1 MKLFGKMTIIGVGL
15 LGASLAK
22 ACKER
27 DLVEEVAGY
36 GRNRENLEKARA
48 LKIIDHCPADLA
60 EAVKDAD
67 LIVLCTPVTTIIPLI
82 QNMIARIRPGALIT
96 DVGSVKEPIVKE
108 AEKLVPKGVFFVGS
122 HPIAGGENSGLEAST
137 ANLYQGAKCIV
148 TPTDKTNNSAL
159 EKISALWQAVGMQI
173 INLSAEEHDFVF
185 GAVSHLPHIVVYALM
200 NTLGSLRTQD
210 NREVTAFSGA
220 GLKDITRIASSDPVM
235 WRDICLSNRNHSLD
249 LIDRFQ
255 NKLDE
260 IRSTIEKGDGQALKK
275 EFIAANKYRLN
286 VI

>member
-1 MKLFGKMTIIGVGL
+1 MKLFKKMAVIGVGL

-27 DLVEEVAGY
+27 GLVDEVVGY
-36 GRNRENLEKARA
+36 GRNRENLEKAKA
-48 LKIIDHCPADLA
+48 LKIIDHCPADLD
-60 EAVKDAD
+60 EAVSDAD
-67 LIVLCTPVTTIIPLI
+67 LIVLCTPVSTIVPLI
-82 QNMIARIRPGALIT
+82 QNLVSQVRPGTLIT
-96 DVGSVKEPIVKE
+96 DVGSVKDPVVHG
-108 AEKLVPKGVFFVGS
+108 ADKLIPEGVFFVGS

-137 ANLYQGAKCIV
+137 ANLYQDAKCIV
-148 TPTDKTNNSAL
+148 TPTDKTDKAAL
-159 EKISALWQAVGMQI
+159 EKISTLWQAVGMKVI
-173 INLSAEEHDFVF
+173 SLSTDEHDFIF
-185 GAVSHLPHIVVYALM
+185 GAVSHLPHIVAYALM
-200 NTLGSLRTQD
+200 NTLGALKTPD

-255 NKLDE
+255 SKLEE
-260 IRSTIEKGDGQALKK
+260 IRNTIEKGDGQELKK

-286 VI
+286 VV

>member
-1 MKLFGKMTIIGVGL
+1 MKLFGKMTVIGVGL
-15 LGASLAK
+15 LGASLAR

-27 DLVEEVAGY
+27 GLVEEITGY
-36 GRNRENLEKARA
+36 GRNRENLEKARV
-48 LKIIDHCPADLA
+48 LKVIDHCSTDLA

-67 LIVLCTPVTTIIPLI
+67 LVVLCTPVTSIIPLI
-82 QNMIARIRPGALIT
+82 QNMISKIRPGTLIT
-96 DVGSVKEPIVKE
+96 DVGSVKEPIVME
-108 AEKLVPKGVFFVGS
+108 AEKLVPEGVYFVGS

-137 ANLYQGAKCIV
+137 ADLYQNAKCIV
-148 TPTDKTNNSAL
+148 TPTGKTNNKAL
-159 EKISALWQAVGMQI
+159 EKISALWQAVGMQV

-200 NTLGSLRTQD
+200 NTLGALRTQD
-210 NREVTAFSGA
+210 DREVTAFSGA

-260 IRSTIEKGDGQALKK
+260 IRSTIEKGDGQALKE

>member
-1 MKLFGKMTIIGVGL
+1 M
-15 LGASLAK
+15 AK

-27 DLVEEVAGY
+27 GLVEAVAGY

-235 WRDICLSNRNHSLD
+235 WRDICLSHRNHSLD

-260 IRSTIEKGDGQALKK
+260 IRSTIEKGDGQALKE

>member
-27 DLVEEVAGY
+27 DLVEEVVGY

-82 QNMIARIRPGALIT
+82 QNMIASIRPGALIT

-159 EKISALWQAVGMQI
+159 EKISALWQAVGMQV

-260 IRSTIEKGDGQALKK
+260 IRSTIEKGDGQALKE

>member
-60 EAVKDAD
+60 EAAKDAD

-108 AEKLVPKGVFFVGS
+108 AEKLVPEGVYFVGS

-137 ANLYQGAKCIV
+137 ADLYQNAKCIV
-148 TPTDKTNNSAL
+148 TPTGKTNNKAL
-159 EKISALWQAVGMQI
+159 EKISALWQAVGMQV

-200 NTLGSLRTQD
+200 NTLGALRTQD
-210 NREVTAFSGA
+210 DREVTAFSGA

-260 IRSTIEKGDGQALKK
+260 IRSTIEKGDGEALKE
-275 EFIAANKYRLN
+275 EFMAANKYRLN

>member
-260 IRSTIEKGDGQALKK
+260 IRSTIEKGDGQALKE

>member
-27 DLVEEVAGY
+27 GQVEEVAGY

-260 IRSTIEKGDGQALKK
+260 IRSTIEKGDGQALKE

>member
-15 LGASLAK
+15 RGSSLAK

-200 NTLGSLRTQD
+200 NTLGALRTQD
-210 NREVTAFSGA
+210 DREVTAFSGA

-260 IRSTIEKGDGQALKK
+260 IRSTIEKGDGEALKE
-275 EFIAANKYRLN
+275 EFMAANKYRLN

>member
-1 MKLFGKMTIIGVGL
+1 MKLFGKMTVIGVGL
-15 LGASLAK
+15 LGASLAR

-27 DLVEEVAGY
+27 GLVEEITGY
-36 GRNRENLEKARA
+36 GRNRENLEKARV
-48 LKIIDHCPADLA
+48 LKVIDHCSTDLA

-67 LIVLCTPVTTIIPLI
+67 LVVLCTPVTSIIPLI
-82 QNMIARIRPGALIT
+82 QNMISKIRPGTLIT
-96 DVGSVKEPIVKE
+96 DDGSVKEPIVME
-108 AEKLVPKGVFFVGS
+108 AEKLVPEGVYFVGS

-137 ANLYQGAKCIV
+137 ADLYQNAKCIV
-148 TPTDKTNNSAL
+148 TPTGKTNNKAL
-159 EKISALWQAVGMQI
+159 EKISALWQAVGMQV

-200 NTLGSLRTQD
+200 NTLGALRTQD
-210 NREVTAFSGA
+210 DREVTAFSGA

-260 IRSTIEKGDGQALKK
+260 IRSTIEKGDGEALKE
-275 EFIAANKYRLN
+275 EFMAANKYRLN

>member
-27 DLVEEVAGY
+27 GLVEEVAGY

-48 LKIIDHCPADLA
+48 LKIIDYCPADLA

-260 IRSTIEKGDGQALKK
+260 IRSTIEKGDGQALKE

>member
-1 MKLFGKMTIIGVGL
+1 
-15 LGASLAK
+15 
-22 ACKER
+22 
-27 DLVEEVAGY
+27 
-36 GRNRENLEKARA
+36 
-48 LKIIDHCPADLA
+48 
-60 EAVKDAD
+60 
-67 LIVLCTPVTTIIPLI
+67 VLCTPVTTIIPLI

-260 IRSTIEKGDGQALKK
+260 IRSTIEKGDGQALKE